1 MDEGMEL
8 NGRQIAELAF
18 SDIESFFYH
27 SANFRVRREYGQ
39 RNMKSHAMCSG
50 SGEKMRIRLSQDFC
64 EFQAA
69 SISDYMF
76 MLIVLCHELAHY
88 LNNHNSHADKEKL
101 DSIAIEARA
110 DHFGAQIFMTL
121 LTFGNKT
128 QKNIKSYQSDMT
140 QKALIGALAVAI
152 NDAYEKL
159 FKPSDSTLYPEP
171 EHRAMLLIVGC
182 LSFFNRYF
190 RPLPEGFA
198 VWFLTTVIRVA
209 KFVQNTDDEKQLANG
224 KVIQNRMHEVHREI
238 ESKSRFRLEGLKFVY
253 GYFLSSNFDQ
263 AVEERKAHKDKLDK
277 MIAGWS
283 ILNGEQT

>member
-1 MDEGMEL
+1 MDEGMGL
-8 NGRQIAELAF
+8 SGMQIAESAF

-39 RNMKSHAMCSG
+39 SNMKSHAMCSG

-64 EFQAA
+64 EFQAT

-88 LNNHNSHADKEKL
+88 LNNHNSHAGKEKL

-128 QKNIKSYQSDMT
+128 QKSIKGYQSDIT
-140 QKALIGALAVAI
+140 QKALFGAIAVAI

-159 FKPSDSTLYPEP
+159 FKPSDSSMYPDP
-171 EHRAMLLIVGC
+171 EHRNMLLIVGC

-190 RPLPEGFA
+190 RPLPEEFSMS
-198 VWFLTTVIRVA
+198 FLITVIRGA
-209 KFVQNTDDEKQLANG
+209 KFVQNTDGEKQLSNG
-224 KVIQNRMHEVHREI
+224 EVIQNRINDVHREI
-238 ESKSRFRLEGLKFVY
+238 ESKARFRLEGVKFVY
-253 GYFLSSNFDQ
+253 GYFLSSNFDRT
-263 AVEERKAHKDKLDK
+263 VEERKAYKDQLDK
-277 MIAGWS
+277 MIGGWS

>member
-8 NGRQIAELAF
+8 SGRQIAESAF
-18 SDIESFFYH
+18 SDIESFFYR
-27 SANFRVRREYGQ
+27 SAKFRVRREYGQ
-39 RNMKSHAMCSG
+39 SNMKSHAMCSG
-50 SGEKMRIRLSQDFC
+50 SGERMRIRLSQDFC

-76 MLIVLCHELAHY
+76 ILIVLCHELAHY

-101 DSIAIEARA
+101 DSIAVEARA

-128 QKNIKSYQSDMT
+128 QKSIQGYQSDMT
-140 QKALIGALAVAI
+140 QKALIGAIAVAI

-159 FKPSDSTLYPEP
+159 FKPSDSSMYPDP
-171 EHRAMLLIVGC
+171 EHRAKLLIVGC

-198 VWFLTTVIRVA
+198 ISFLVTVIRVA
-209 KFVQNTDDEKQLANG
+209 RFVQNTDGEKQLAAG
-224 KVIQNRMHEVHREI
+224 EIIQNRIHEVHREI
-238 ESKSRFRLEGLKFVY
+238 ESKARFRLDGVKFVY
-253 GYFLSSNFDQ
+253 GYFLSANFDQ
-263 AVEERKAHKDKLDK
+263 TIEERKAYKGKLDQ
-277 MIAGWS
+277 MIGSWG
-283 ILNGEQT
+283 ILNGDQT

>member
-8 NGRQIAELAF
+8 SGKQIAESAF
-18 SDIESFFYH
+18 SDIESFFYN
-27 SANFRVRREYGQ
+27 SAKFSVRREYGQ
-39 RNMKSHAMCSG
+39 SNMKSHATCSG

-88 LNNHNSHADKEKL
+88 LNNHNSHSDKEKL

-128 QKNIKSYQSDMT
+128 QRSIKGYRSDMT
-140 QKALIGALAVAI
+140 QKALIGDIAVAI

-159 FKPSDSTLYPEP
+159 FEPSDSGMYPDP

-190 RPLPEGFA
+190 SPLPEGVAMSF
-198 VWFLTTVIRVA
+198 VLTVIRVA
-209 KFVQNTDDEKQLANG
+209 RFVQNTDGEKQLADAE
-224 KVIQNRMHEVHREI
+224 VIQNRIQEVHKEI
-238 ESKSRFRLEGLKFVY
+238 ESNARFRLNGVKFVY
-253 GYFLSSNFDQ
+253 GYFLSANFDQ
-263 AVEERKAHKDKLDK
+263 TVEERKSYKEKLDQ
-277 MIAGWS
+277 MIGSWS
-283 ILNGEQT
+283 ILGGDQT

>member
-1 MDEGMEL
+1 MEL
-8 NGRQIAELAF
+8 SGKQIAESAF

-27 SANFRVRREYGQ
+27 SAKFSVRREYGQ
-39 RNMKSHAMCSG
+39 SNMKSHAMCSG

-76 MLIVLCHELAHY
+76 MLIVLSHELAHY
-88 LNNHNSHADKEKL
+88 LNNHNSHSDKEEL
-101 DSIAIEARA
+101 DSIAVEARA

-128 QKNIKSYQSDMT
+128 QRSIKGYLSDKT
-140 QKALIGALAVAI
+140 QKARIEAIAVAI

-159 FKPSDSTLYPEP
+159 FEPSASGMYPNP

-198 VWFLTTVIRVA
+198 VSFVLTVIRVA
-209 KFVQNTDDEKQLANG
+209 RFVQNTDAEKQLTDAE
-224 KVIQNRMHEVHREI
+224 VIQNRIQEVHREI
-238 ESKSRFRLEGLKFVY
+238 ESNARFRLDGVKFVY
-253 GYFLSSNFDQ
+253 GYFLSANFDQ
-263 AVEERKAHKDKLDK
+263 TVEERKSYKEKLDQ
-277 MIAGWS
+277 MIGGWS
-283 ILNGEQT
+283 ILGGDQA

>member
-1 MDEGMEL
+1 MDLSGKH
-8 NGRQIAELAF
+8 IAESAF

-27 SANFRVRREYGQ
+27 SAKFRVRREYGQ
-39 RNMKSHAMCSG
+39 SNMKSHAMCSG
-50 SGEKMRIRLSQDFC
+50 SGENMRIRFSQDFC

-152 NDAYEKL
+152 NDTYEKL

-209 KFVQNTDDEKQLANG
+209 RFVQFSDSEKQLADG
-224 KVIQNRMHEVHREI
+224 EVIQNRIHEVHREI
-238 ESKSRFRLEGLKFVY
+238 ESKARFCMDGMKFVY
-253 GYFLSSNFDQ
+253 GYFLSANFDQ
-263 AVEERKAHKDKLDK
+263 AVEDRKAYKEKLDQ
-277 MIAGWS
+277 MIGGWS
-283 ILNGEQT
+283 LLDGDKT

>member
-8 NGRQIAELAF
+8 SGRQIAESAF

-39 RNMKSHAMCSG
+39 SNMKSHAMCSG
-50 SGEKMRIRLSQDFC
+50 SGENMRIRLSQDFC

-88 LNNHNSHADKEKL
+88 LNNHNSHSDKEKL

-128 QKNIKSYQSDMT
+128 QRNIKGYQSDMT
-140 QKALIGALAVAI
+140 QKALFGAIAVAI
-152 NDAYEKL
+152 NDAYGKL
-159 FKPSDSTLYPEP
+159 FKPSDSSMYPDP

-190 RPLPEGFA
+190 RQLHEGVA
-198 VWFLTTVIRVA
+198 VSFVITVIRVA
-209 KFVQNTDDEKQLANG
+209 RFVQNTDGKKQLADAE
-224 KVIQNRMHEVHREI
+224 VIQNRIHEVHKEI
-238 ESKSRFRLEGLKFVY
+238 EYKARFRLDGMKFVY
-253 GYFLSSNFDQ
+253 GYFLSANFDQ
-263 AVEERKAHKDKLDK
+263 TDKERKSYKEKLDQ
-277 MIAGWS
+277 MIGDWS
-283 ILNGEQT
+283 ILDGDQT

>member
-1 MDEGMEL
+1 MDEGMGL
-8 NGRQIAELAF
+8 SGMQIAELAF

-27 SANFRVRREYGQ
+27 SAKFRVRREYGQ
-39 RNMKSHAMCSG
+39 NNMKSHAMCSG

-64 EFQAA
+64 EFQAT

-110 DHFGAQIFMTL
+110 DHFGAQIFMTI

-128 QKNIKSYQSDMT
+128 QKSIKDYQSDMT
-140 QKALIGALAVAI
+140 QKALFGAIAVAI

-159 FKPSDSTLYPEP
+159 FKPSASSMYPDP
-171 EHRAMLLIVGC
+171 EHRTMLLIVGC

-190 RPLPEGFA
+190 RPLPEGFSMS
-198 VWFLTTVIRVA
+198 FLITVIRVA
-209 KFVQNTDDEKQLANG
+209 KFVQNTDGEKQLSNG
-224 KVIQNRMHEVHREI
+224 EVIQNRIHDVHREI
-238 ESKSRFRLEGLKFVY
+238 ESKARFRLEGVKFVY

-263 AVEERKAHKDKLDK
+263 TVEERKAYKDKLDK
-277 MIAGWS
+277 MIGGWS